1 MRFRHTLLLAAL
13 SLLPLLASSRQGQ
26 NLRKPTADQLSS
38 EITRLALRR
47 VYVTDFMDSSG
58 QRTPAGVYFAAAF
71 SKLLRQ
77 PAPAFTIISRFNVH
91 KFLDDSGWTDR
102 DLSNPG
108 VLAKFTSAFN
118 PDAFLSGTVVPG
130 NHSVSI
136 DLVLTDLAGKE
147 LFRVPYREELNDQF
161 DAAFPPT
168 TNASGRIFYFYGLDG
183 TAIPKCTQCPNPSY
197 TDSARRAR
205 ISGVVVISGVV
216 TSDGK
221 IEQTR
226 VVESLDPTLDKAS
239 LNILRSWRFDAAK
252 DPDGNSVPVRILLE
266 VSFRLR

>member
-1 MRFRHTLLLAAL
+1 MRFRYTLFLAAL
-13 SLLPLLASSRQGQ
+13 SLLPLLASSQQGQ

-38 EITRLALRR
+38 EIARLSLRR
-47 VYVTDFMDSSG
+47 VYVSDFLDASG
-58 QRTPAGVYFAAAF
+58 QRTPTGAYFAAAF

-77 PAPAFTIISRFNVH
+77 PPHDFTIISRFNAH

-102 DLSNPG
+102 DLSNPD

-130 NHSVSI
+130 NRSISI

-147 LFRVPYREELNDQF
+147 LFRVPYREQLNDQF
-161 DAAFPPT
+161 DGSFPPA

-183 TAIPKCTQCPNPSY
+183 TAVPKCIQCPNPSY

-216 TSDGK
+216 TPEGK
-221 IEQTR
+221 IEQAR
-226 VVESLDPTLDKAS
+226 VVESLDPTLDRAS
-239 LNILRSWRFDAAK
+239 LEILKNWRFGPAK
-252 DPDGNSVPVRILLE
+252 DPEGNLVPVRILLE
-266 VSFRLR
+266 VSLRLR